1 MNFINRAWLY
11 IVRKKGKSTLL
22 FIVFLVMATLVL
34 TALSLGSASETAR
47 ENLKKSIGGKFL
59 VACDYSENN
68 PYLKIEQN
76 ENGMLIYTTQQIS
89 PELVEQIRN
98 IKGVEYCSAEDESLV
113 TCPDMKWFAGNVPI
127 VEEFRQS
134 AKIIGTW
141 KSSENSLF
149 TSGRLTLAEGRHI
162 TPEDHKKVLI
172 SKDLAEKNDLKTG
185 DTIRTEK
192 GFDLEIAGLFIPREL
207 ESVNEQVTT
216 YDKIQNLIIT
226 DLSALVEMENGPSV
240 QGFKE
245 LEVSVLD
252 PEEMESI
259 MSQIKEIQGVDWK
272 GFTVTEENDSYEST
286 VSSLKQL
293 SGLASAFLVIILVAS
308 VAVLSLILTLWAR
321 GRVHETGVLLSAGIR
336 KSSILGQYMAEL
348 MLIAFAAFLLS
359 YFSSSAAV
367 SRTGELL
374 AAGQKAFGVQ
384 EEDEGADA
392 GSRGGSGIGTQD
404 GIREMGP
411 ADLEVTVQLKD
422 MILLFLAGLA
432 VISISAGIASVSVM
446 RLKPREILAKMS

>member
-1 MNFINRAWLY
+1 
-11 IVRKKGKSTLL
+11 
-22 FIVFLVMATLVL
+22 
-34 TALSLGSASETAR
+34 
-47 ENLKKSIGGKFL
+47 
-59 VACDYSENN
+59 
-68 PYLKIEQN
+68 
-76 ENGMLIYTTQQIS
+76 
-89 PELVEQIRN
+89 
-98 IKGVEYCSAEDESLV
+98 
-113 TCPDMKWFAGNVPI
+113 
-127 VEEFRQS
+127 
-134 AKIIGTW
+134 
-141 KSSENSLF
+141 
-149 TSGRLTLAEGRHI
+149 
-162 TPEDHKKVLI
+162 
-172 SKDLAEKNDLKTG
+172 
-185 DTIRTEK
+185 
-192 GFDLEIAGLFIPREL
+192 
-207 ESVNEQVTT
+207 
-216 YDKIQNLIIT
+216 
-226 DLSALVEMENGPSV
+226 
-240 QGFKE
+240 
-245 LEVSVLD
+245 
-252 PEEMESI
+252 
-259 MSQIKEIQGVDWK
+259 MSQIKEIQEVDWK

-293 SGLASAFLVIILVAS
+293 SGLASAFLVIILAAS

-336 KSSILGQYMAEL
+336 KSLILGQYMAEL